1 MVGYSNDEAH
11 RDMNRGGGGGLKDV
25 IGCTSFGFERVKR
38 QDELKGNGGG
48 RWGERKNIRERQ
60 KISHHHRETAPI
72 ASAADSNRRCKIL
85 LHQSSPSHTLR
96 LVRPR
101 ARQMRA
107 GAHPPWHAIIATTTD
122 QRGT

>member
-11 RDMNRGGGGGLKDV
+11 RDMNRGGGGVLKDV
-25 IGCTSFGFERVKR
+25 IGCTSFGIERVKR
-38 QDELKGNGGG
+38 QDEPQENGC
-48 RWGERKNIRERQ
+48 RRSREKKNIRERQ
-60 KISHHHRETAPI
+60 KVSHHHRETAPI

-85 LHQSSPSHTLR
+85 LHQSYPSHTLR

-107 GAHPPWHAIIATTTD
+107 GAHPPWHAIITTTTD